1 MRHCFSMTAILF
13 PISVLAAD
21 IGREIGPDGIV
32 LISINGTFAEGD
44 DAMFR
49 RLASESDR
57 AVVVLNSGGGNLQ
70 SGLEIGKAIR
80 LRGFATT
87 VLPGALCA
95 SACALTWLAGSPR
108 LLDAES
114 KVGFHAAYRLVDGK
128 ASESGAA
135 NALVGAYLNQLGLS
149 DNAIV
154 YVTSAPP
161 EGVEWLTQENAD
173 QVGIAYGA
181 VSINSPHFS
190 GVKEHLPNDPIST
203 ATAFY
208 TALGAADGETAAAM
222 VIPEKR
228 GKGPF
233 NEQAIR
239 EFYRAMSI
247 PLKLTST
254 YLSDQDTVRVSYEYR
269 THKGQQCRGRADV
282 HTVYA
287 YGRTLISR
295 IKALDDC

>member
-1 MRHCFSMTAILF
+1 MRHCFFMTAILF

-21 IGREIGPDGIV
+21 IGREIGPDGID
-32 LISINGTFAEGD
+32 LISINGTFADGD
-44 DAMFR
+44 DAAFR

-57 AVVVLNSGGGNLQ
+57 AVVVLNSGGGNLH

-80 LRGFATT
+80 LRGFATA
-87 VLPGALCA
+87 VPAGALCA

-114 KVGFHAAYRLVDGK
+114 KVGFHAAYRLIDGK

-135 NALVGAYLNQLGLS
+135 NALAGAYLNQLGLS
-149 DNAIV
+149 DRAIV

-181 VSINSPHFS
+181 ITINVPHVS

-233 NEQAIR
+233 NEQAIQ

-254 YLSDQDTVRVSYEYR
+254 SRSSQDTVRVSYEYR
-269 THKGQQCRGRADV
+269 TDKGQQCRGRADV

-295 IKALDDC
+295 IRALDGC